1 MKHVRLSLPY
11 FLAGRLFQ
19 VGHKSI
25 SWYITRIAI
34 IAIAVTV
41 AVIICTNGLVNGFKR
56 AISEKMF
63 GFWGHIQITHLNNYE
78 FEATPM
84 AAKQT
89 FYPNYPKNEP
99 LLSRDPE
106 TGKDV
111 VSKQGIAHLQPFA
124 TKEGIIK
131 TEDQIE
137 GIVIKGINESFDW
150 SFMKRYLTEGRA
162 INLNSN
168 GSNEPSNEIL
178 LSESTARRLNLKL
191 NTPINIHFVINGQQS
206 RRKFTLVGIYKTGLE
221 ENDKRFALVD
231 LRHLQILNN
240 WRPYKHYRALKVF
253 SDSIHS
259 VNHVNRVKSLGSD
272 VYITALWPDSDSLL
286 PAFQRAL
293 KFGKLPCGGI
303 NCNAHEVLI
312 PDMLS
317 GYWGVMLGDTL
328 IGNLLDGDAVAKD
341 TFVVCGIFST
351 IENRNLAGHC
361 LINYKALQAHNTKLP
376 SEIGGFE
383 VYLNNIKELDAV
395 QAHVYNNWLG
405 PNINSRTIKDLNP
418 NIFDWLA
425 LQDMNERIILALML
439 LVAIVTMSTS
449 LLILIL
455 ERTNTIGIL
464 KALGMRDAPI
474 RAMFLWIAARILLA
488 GLFWGNLVA
497 ISLLALQRWFGFLTL
512 DEKNYYVRVVPVEF
526 DLFNILTINVLC
538 VVFTMLVLI
547 LPSMVVTRVTPVK
560 AIRFG

>member
-1 MKHVRLSLPY
+1 MKQNRLNLPY
-11 FLAGRLFQ
+11 FLASRLFQ
-19 VGHKSI
+19 VGRKSI
-25 SWYITRIAI
+25 SWYITRIAV

-41 AVIICTNGLVNGFKR
+41 AVIICTNCLVNGFKK

-78 FEATPM
+78 FEATPI
-84 AAKQT
+84 ASEQT
-89 FYPNYPKNEP
+89 FYPNYPKNES
-99 LLSRDPE
+99 LRSRNPE
-106 TGKDV
+106 TGKDI

-150 SFMKRYLTEGRA
+150 SFMKRYLTEGRP
-162 INLNSN
+162 LNQSDKN
-168 GSNEPSNEIL
+168 SPSNEIL
-178 LSESTARRLNLKL
+178 LSESTVRRLNLKL
-191 NTPINIHFVINGQQS
+191 NTQINIYFVINGQQS
-206 RRKFTLVGIYKTGLE
+206 RRRFTLVGIYKTGLE

-240 WRPYKHYRALKVF
+240 WRPYKHYRELKVF
-253 SDSIHS
+253 SDSIRPI
-259 VNHVNRVKSLGSD
+259 NRPNRIKSLGSD
-272 VYITALWPDSDSLL
+272 MYITALWPESDSLL

-293 KFGKLPCGGI
+293 KFGKLPCGGVG
-303 NCNAHEVLI
+303 CKAHELLI

-317 GYWGVMLGDTL
+317 GYWGAMLGDTL

-351 IENRNLAGHC
+351 LENRNLAGHC
-361 LINYKALQAHNTKLP
+361 LVNYKALQAHNAKLP

-405 PNINSRTIKDLNP
+405 PNINSRTIKELNP

-425 LQDMNERIILALML
+425 LQDMNELIILALML

-464 KALGMRDAPI
+464 KALGMRDVPI
-474 RAMFLWIAARILLA
+474 RSMFLWIAARVLLA
-488 GLFWGNLVA
+488 GLVWGNFVALGLLV
-497 ISLLALQRWFGFLTL
+497 LQRWFGFLTL

-526 DLFNILTINVLC
+526 NFYNILVINILC
-538 VVFTMLVLI
+538 VAFTMLVLI
-547 LPSMVVTRVTPVK
+547 LPSMIITKITPVK